1 MWHDNETTVDYLNF
15 GVVAD
20 ACASLL
26 RQSGGEPISIGV
38 SGGWGA
44 GKSSLVKMVA
54 ARLQAPA
61 SSPQTGLAVVGE
73 PAAIPPAAASH
84 QATAQGTPQSHKYVV
99 ITFNPWLYQDF
110 ESARSALLQIVGDE
124 VLELAKEDVTLQR
137 KALELLQRINLLR
150 LVQIG
155 GEAAITITTGVPVG
169 AIGKA
174 IGKAVGF
181 WKSSNAD
188 RPADATDADEGD
200 GDDEALELKTD
211 GLLNP
216 AKPLSLPNEIHA
228 FRLAL
233 EKMLEELNITLV
245 VFVDDLDRC
254 LPETAISTL
263 ESIRLLLFL
272 KRTAFVIAADN
283 DFIHAAVKRHFE
295 GSGITNDIATNYF
308 DKLIQVPLHVP
319 RIGVN
324 EAKAYLVLLLLE
336 REARAGTFAQE
347 KFDQAKVDIP
357 LRLSRSWL
365 GETITSSFLHEL
377 VGTDTRLQQLM
388 DLAEGLATLMFKS
401 TSINANPRLMKR
413 FLNTVFLRES
423 LARPQGISLDIPA
436 LAKWHLLERYSEDL
450 ANALSS
456 MVNSEN
462 EGKVDE
468 LLRAETTAREG
479 GELIAPFVNEPF
491 VKEWL
496 QLTPALG
503 DKDLRP
509 LLHLSR
515 DTATRDFGD
524 DNMTPASRELR
535 DVLRAASGSNEPL
548 TRAIRAV
555 DASQVEL
562 AMSKAWQGAA
572 SSRTWKANAEM
583 VILIEPCK
591 VYPELGR
598 RAASLL
604 RLAPTK
610 ELGPGIMPLLAA
622 QPWAAEVLR
631 SWKDDSDIGKSAKRA
646 IDNALRNGI

>member
-26 RQSGGEPISIGV
+26 KQSGGEPISIGV

-54 ARLQAPA
+54 ARLQPPETSAPQ
-61 SSPQTGLAVVGE
+61 S
-73 PAAIPPAAASH
+73 
-84 QATAQGTPQSHKYVV
+84 TAQGADQPRKYVV

-124 VLELAKEDVTLQR
+124 VLELARGDSTLQD

-155 GEAAITITTGVPVG
+155 GEAAITLTTGVPVG
-169 AIGKA
+169 PIGKA
-174 IGKAVGF
+174 IGKAVGL
-181 WKSSNAD
+181 WKS
-188 RPADATDADEGD
+188 ATASEASGASDGDKDEGD
-200 GDDEALELKTD
+200 DGSFELKAD

-228 FRLAL
+228 FRSAL
-233 EKMLEELNITLV
+233 EQLLEDLGITLV

-283 DFIHAAVKRHFE
+283 DFIHAAVKKHFAD
-295 GSGITNDIATNYF
+295 SGISNDVATNYF

-336 REARAGTFAQE
+336 RETRAGTFPQF
-347 KFDQAKVDIP
+347 KFDQAKVGIP
-357 LRLSRSWL
+357 RRLANSWK

-377 VGTDTRLQQLM
+377 VGADTRLQQLM
-388 DLAEGLATLMFKS
+388 DLAEGLASLMFKS
-401 TSINANPRLMKR
+401 SSISGNPRLMKR

-423 LARPQGISLDIPA
+423 LAAPQGITLDIPA
-436 LAKWHLLERYSEDL
+436 LAKWHLLERYNDDL
-450 ANALSS
+450 ATALSS
-456 MVNSEN
+456 MVSSEN
-462 EGKVDE
+462 DGKVEE
-468 LLRAETTAREG
+468 LLHAETAAREQG
-479 GELIAPFVNEPF
+479 MLTPPFTDEVF
-491 VKEWL
+491 VREWL
-496 QLTPALG
+496 QLSPSLG

-535 DVLRAASGSNEPL
+535 DALRAATGPNEPL

-555 DASQVEL
+555 DSGQVEL
-562 AMSKAWQGAA
+562 AMNKAWQGAA

-598 RAASLL
+598 RAAGLL
-604 RLAPTK
+604 RLAPPK
-610 ELGPGIMPLLAA
+610 ALGPGIMPLLAN
-622 QPWAAEVLR
+622 QPWAVDILK
-631 SWKDDSDIGKSAKRA
+631 SWKDEPEIGKSAKRA
-646 IDNALRNGI
+646 IESALGNGS